1 MEISDSR
8 FSENFHSSPT
18 TSREA
23 VLFFPGSAEFVV
35 SRSGGWP
42 RAFKG
47 HEFGLDLSMGERQ
60 ALIVLLKTL

>member
-1 MEISDSR
+1 M
-8 FSENFHSSPT
+8 